1 MLAKSASRFLIR
13 TVIFVSVLWTIDV
26 VAFQYLESNT
36 VIQSQFEQLG
46 KQLNLSHIRDV
57 LFNNSSLPSESGI
70 QNLDSS
76 DDLII
81 IPATRAGDHLLVT
94 VELNDFQEVTLLV
107 DTGASFISLS
117 SDLAFDLGILES
129 ESQQILTNTANGTAQ
144 AFITKL
150 EVVRV
155 GEATQQNVQ
164 ASFSNKIST
173 PYYDGLLGMSFLKHY
188 IVDVNLAHEELR
200 LHPR

>member
-26 VAFQYLESNT
+26 VAFQYLESST
-36 VIQSQFEQLG
+36 VIQSQFEQLV
-46 KQLNLSHIRDV
+46 KQLNLSHIKDV

-94 VELNDFQEVTLLV
+94 VELNDFYEVTLLV
-107 DTGASFISLS
+107 DTGASYIALS

-129 ESQQILTNTANGTAQ
+129 ESQESVTYTANGSART
-144 AFITKL
+144 FITDL
-150 EVVRV
+150 ETVRV
-155 GEATQQNVQ
+155 GDATQQNVRVSFLD
-164 ASFSNKIST
+164 SFSQSRI
-173 PYYDGLLGMSFLKHY
+173 DGLLGMSFLKHY
-188 IVDVNLAHEELR
+188 VVDVNLAREELR